1 MVQLLLQLISI
12 IIILPLIAFWFWM
25 FWDMS
30 GNPSLPNTSNPLL
43 TWPPTS
49 KNGWLFFF
57 VFLSVFAAAYYYVFE
72 YRKRH

>member
-1 MVQLLLQLISI
+1 MGQLLPELISVVI
-12 IIILPLIAFWFWM
+12 VFPLIVFWFWM

-30 GNPSLPNTSNPLL
+30 GNDSLPNNSNPLL

-49 KNGWLFFF
+49 KNGWMFFF
-57 VFLSVFAAAYYYVFE
+57 VFLNVFAAAFYFASE